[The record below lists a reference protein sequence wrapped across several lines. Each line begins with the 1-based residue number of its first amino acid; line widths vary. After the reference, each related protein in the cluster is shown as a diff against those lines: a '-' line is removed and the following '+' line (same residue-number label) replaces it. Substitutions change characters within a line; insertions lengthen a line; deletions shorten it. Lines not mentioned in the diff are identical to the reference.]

1 VLFRTYL
8 TILLDYLLII
18 KTSNQNLTQRGYEMS
33 KRVTLIGTFGFI
45 AFGFSLFCAPV
56 FAAPA
61 IVSDV
66 ASANSSSMT
75 FIVLAFTG
83 FFGFALELL

>member
-1 VLFRTYL
+1 MAKRLTLFGAL
-8 TILLDYLLII
+8 
-18 KTSNQNLTQRGYEMS
+18 
-33 KRVTLIGTFGFI
+33 GFI
-45 AFGFSLFCAPV
+45 AFGFSLFSAPA
-56 FAAPA
+56 FAAPE

>member
-1 VLFRTYL
+1 MV
-8 TILLDYLLII
+8 
-18 KTSNQNLTQRGYEMS
+18 
-33 KRVTLIGTFGFI
+33 KRLTLIGALGFI
-45 AFGFSLFCAPV
+45 AFGFSLFSAPA
-56 FAAPA
+56 FAAPE